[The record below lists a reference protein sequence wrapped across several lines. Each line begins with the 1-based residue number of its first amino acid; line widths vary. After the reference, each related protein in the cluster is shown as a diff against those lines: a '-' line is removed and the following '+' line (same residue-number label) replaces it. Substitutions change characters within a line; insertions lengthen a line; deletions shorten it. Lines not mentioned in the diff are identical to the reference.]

1 MTINTTGFEYII
13 IGIILSVVF
22 SFFSQ
27 KKIRIISNN
36 DSIYSSE
43 SIVYM
48 VLSCITL
55 WIIPAVR
62 FNVGIDNSNY
72 LMHYQEITSLK
83 DIANYYEPG
92 FGFLNFLCYKIFDN
106 YIAVTFLSS
115 MITGALFW
123 KTFYRDSYYLPLC
136 ILTAISVNLYFMSFT
151 VIRQFIAIA
160 IVSQSIPF
168 IKNRKFLPFLIVVLL
183 ATSFHYT
190 AFVFSIVYFIY
201 SDNDK
206 ILTIKNLTIIISI
219 CLFLKYADVVFSS
232 LFTSM
237 SSLREGYSLYEGN
250 DTIKDIREVIFL
262 LPVPIFALIFRKKLI
277 RQNEHN
283 RIYIIMSILLIMT
296 KFIGVISPPLSR
308 LYYYFVFCVPILL
321 SYVPKVVH
329 SATKFIAV
337 LFVCIYIFW
346 SILNIIKYQ
355 WEDFLPYYSFFEIL

>member
-1 MTINTTGFEYII
+1 MTINTTGYEFIV
-13 IGIILSVVF
+13 IGIILSVIL
-22 SFFSQ
+22 SFISQ
-27 KKIRIISNN
+27 KNLRIVS
-36 DSIYSSE
+36 DGSS
-43 SIVYM
+43 VYTRSSM
-48 VLSCITL
+48 AYMTLSCIAL

-72 LMHYQEITSLK
+72 LMHYHEITSLK

-92 FGFLNFLCYKIFDN
+92 FGLLNFLCYKIFDN

-115 MITGALFW
+115 MITGVLFW

-136 ILTAISVNLYFMSFT
+136 ILAAISINLYFMSFT

-168 IKNRKFLPFLIVVLL
+168 VKNRKFFPFLIVVLL

-206 ILTIKNLTIIISI
+206 LLTIKNFAIIIAV
-219 CLFLKYADVVFSS
+219 CLFVKYADVVFGS

-237 SSLREGYSLYEGN
+237 SSIREGYSSYMEN
-250 DTIKDIREVIFL
+250 DTIKDIGEVIFL
-262 LPVPIFALIFRKKLI
+262 LPIPIFAIFFRKSLI
-277 RQNEHN
+277 KQNGHN
-283 RIYIIMSILLIMT
+283 RIYIIMSLLLVIT
-296 KFIGVISPPLSR
+296 KFVGVINPPLSR
-308 LYYYFVFCVPILL
+308 LHYYFAFCVPVLF

-329 SATKFIAV
+329 GSAKFIV
-337 LFVCIYIFW
+337 IMFVCIYIFW
-346 SILNIIKYQ
+346 SILNIVKYQ
-355 WEDFLPYYSFFEIL
+355 WEDFLPYYSIFEIL

>member
-36 DSIYSSE
+36 GSIYSSE

-48 VLSCITL
+48 ILSCITL

-83 DIANYYEPG
+83 DIYNYYEPG
-92 FGFLNFLCYKIFDN
+92 FGMLNFLCYKIFDN

-123 KTFYRDSYYLPLC
+123 KTFYRDSYNLPLC
-136 ILTAISVNLYFMSFT
+136 ILTAISINLYFMSFT

-201 SDNDK
+201 SDNNK
-206 ILTIKNLTIIISI
+206 LLTVKNLVVIISI
-219 CLFLKYADVVFSS
+219 CLFIIYADAIFGS

-237 SSLREGYSLYEGN
+237 SSLREGYSSYEEN

-262 LPVPIFALIFRKKLI
+262 LPIPIFALFFSKSLI
-277 RQNEHN
+277 RQNEYN
-283 RIYIIMSILLIMT
+283 RIYIIMSLLLVVT
-296 KFIGVISPPLSR
+296 KFIGVVSPPLSR
-308 LYYYFVFCVPILL
+308 LHYYFAFCVPVLF
-321 SYVPKVVH
+321 SYAPKVV
-329 SATKFIAV
+329 SNATKFMVV

-346 SILNIIKYQ
+346 SISNIIKYQ
-355 WEDFLPYYSFFEIL
+355 WEDFLPYYSVFDIL